1 MNPRVCSVAAMPNL
15 MLRLEFLDGRRA
27 TFDVSP
33 FVHFPVFER
42 LKDPIYFN
50 RAKVDHGTVAW
61 PGGIDFDP
69 DTLYLDSHSF

>member
-1 MNPRVCSVAAMPNL
+1 
-15 MLRLEFLDGRRA
+15 MLQLEFLDGRRA

-42 LKDPIYFN
+42 LKDPAYFN
-50 RAKVDHGTVAW
+50 RAEVDHGTVAW

-69 DTLYLDSHSF
+69 DTLYLDSRSV

>member
-15 MLRLEFLDGRRA
+15 MLQLEFLDGRRA
-27 TFDVSP
+27 TFDVLP
-33 FVHFPVFER
+33 FLHFPVFEPLR
-42 LKDPIYFN
+42 EIAYFK

-69 DTLYLDSHSF
+69 DTLYLGSLSL

>member
-15 MLRLEFLDGRRA
+15 MLQLEFLDGRRA

-33 FVHFPVFER
+33 FVHFHVFER
-42 LKDPIYFN
+42 LKDPSYFS

-69 DTLYLDSHSF
+69 DTLYLDSNSL

>member
-1 MNPRVCSVAAMPNL
+1 MNPRVTSVAAMPNL
-15 MLRLEFLDGRRA
+15 MLLLQFVDGRCA

-33 FVHFPVFER
+33 FVHFPVFNR
-42 LKDPIYFN
+42 LKDPAYFN

-61 PGGIDFDP
+61 PGGTDFDP

>member
-1 MNPRVCSVAAMPNL
+1 MNPRVISVATMSNFVL
-15 MLRLEFLDGRRA
+15 QLEFVDGRRA

-33 FVHFPVFER
+33 FLNFPVFEP
-42 LKDPIYFN
+42 LKEIAYFK

-69 DTLYLDSHSF
+69 DTLYLDSLSL